1 VQRDNDRDR
10 AIEHV
15 LRQVSAA
22 APVDDR
28 ACVDGETIAAWTE
41 GQLRGAEAD
50 TIERHLSTCARCQQL
65 LAAFART
72 SPPPVVAMPLWRRWR
87 LQWLVPIA
95 TAATVA
101 AIWVATPQQDRAAYV
116 EPPAPNQASRPSES
130 APARQDGLS
139 QSAAAKPDAVQE
151 SDAASSRRNRAAN
164 PLARKAASAPAA
176 PSALEKRE
184 EFEKRLDDQKAIVD
198 LQTPPATA
206 APAPAAAAPPPA
218 APVPRAE
225 ADTEKRDTGLRPQQ
239 RESTAAGA
247 VAGGAVAETAPR
259 APQAAPTSANDQ
271 RERSAQV
278 GALRGFA
285 QTSAPREIVS
295 PNPANRWRITGGRQ
309 VERTTNSGTRWEAV
323 TLPST
328 GVLTAGTSPGPTVC
342 WIVGR
347 GGTVYLTTD
356 GSRFIRIAFP
366 EPLDLVSITATD
378 DRHATV
384 TAADGRT
391 FATADRGET
400 WAMARP

>member
-22 APVDDR
+22 APLDDR

-116 EPPAPNQASRPSES
+116 EAPAPNQATRALES
-130 APARQDGLS
+130 APAPS
-139 QSAAAKPDAVQE
+139 QPAAEKPRSVEE
-151 SDAASSRRNRAAN
+151 SDAASSRRNQAN
-164 PLARKAASAPAA
+164 TPARKAASPPAA
-176 PSALEKRE
+176 SPALDKRE

-198 LQTPPATA
+198 LQ
-206 APAPAAAAPPPA
+206 APPAAAAPPPSTPA
-218 APVPRAE
+218 LPPSAPPPRAE

-247 VAGGAVAETAPR
+247 VAETAPR
-259 APQAAPTSANDQ
+259 APQAAPTSANEP

-323 TLPST
+323 TLPPST
-328 GVLTAGTSPGPTVC
+328 GVLTAGTSPAPTVC

-400 WAMARP
+400 WATARP

>member
-15 LRQVSAA
+15 LRQVNAA

-28 ACVDGETIAAWTE
+28 ACVDGESLAAWTE

-65 LAAFART
+65 LAAVART

-101 AIWVATPQQDRAAYV
+101 AIWVATPQQDRAAYR
-116 EPPAPNQASRPSES
+116 EAPAASQAARALES
-130 APARQDGLS
+130 APARQDAPS
-139 QSAAAKPDAVQE
+139 QPAAATPEAVQE
-151 SDAASSRRNRAAN
+151 SDAASPRRNQAN
-164 PLARKAASAPAA
+164 APARKAASPPAA

-198 LQTPPATA
+198 LQTPPAAA

-218 APVPRAE
+218 APVARAE
-225 ADTEKRDTGLRPQQ
+225 ADTEKPDTGLRAQQ
-239 RESTAAGA
+239 RESTAAGV

-259 APQAAPTSANDQ
+259 APQAAPQSANEP

-285 QTSAPREIVS
+285 QTSAPGQIVS
-295 PNPANRWRITGGRQ
+295 PNPANRWRISGGRQ

-328 GVLTAGTSPGPTVC
+328 AVLTAGTSPASTVC

-347 GGTVYLTTD
+347 GGAVYLTTD

-366 EPLDLVSITATD
+366 EPLDLISITATD

-391 FATADRGET
+391 FTTADRGMT
-400 WAMARP
+400 WAVARP

>member
-1 VQRDNDRDR
+1 MQRDNDRDR
-10 AIEHV
+10 AIEHM

-28 ACVDGETIAAWTE
+28 ACVDGETLAAWTE

-50 TIERHLSTCARCQQL
+50 TIEQHLSTCGRCQQL

-72 SPPPVVAMPLWRRWR
+72 SPPPVVEIPLWRRWR

-101 AIWVATPQQDRAAYV
+101 AIWVATPQRDRVAYL
-116 EPPAPNQASRPSES
+116 EPPAPSQAARASES
-130 APARQDGLS
+130 APARQDAPS
-139 QSAAAKPDAVQE
+139 QPAAATPESVQE
-151 SDAASSRRNRAAN
+151 SDAFSSRRNQAN
-164 PLARKAASAPAA
+164 APARKAASPPAA
-176 PSALEKRE
+176 RSALEKRE
-184 EFEKRLDDQKAIVD
+184 EFEKRLEDQKAIVD
-198 LQTPPATA
+198 LQAPPAA
-206 APAPAAAAPPPA
+206 AAAAPAAAAPPAA

-225 ADTEKRDTGLRPQQ
+225 ADAEKRDTGLRAQQ
-239 RESTAAGA
+239 RQST
-247 VAGGAVAETAPR
+247 AGGAAAETAPR
-259 APQAAPTSANDQ
+259 APQAAQTSANEP

-285 QTSAPREIVS
+285 RQQIGAPREIVS

-328 GVLTAGTSPGPTVC
+328 GVLTAGTSPASTVC
-342 WIVGR
+342 WIVGS
-347 GGTVYLTTD
+347 GGAVYLTTD

-366 EPLDLVSITATD
+366 EPLDLISITATD

-384 TAADGRT
+384 ISVVGRT
-391 FATADRGET
+391 FTTADRGMT
-400 WAMARP
+400 WAVARP